1 MRHAPKDPNQL
12 LTVEGIQ
19 AVRDM
24 VRDEI
29 VPYLDQSNKG
39 QVYAVIPSVVS
50 RAVKTREIFEEE
62 LEANLVGENYQMLDV
77 KDLESIKAF
86 NNAET
91 DKKLVITNL
100 QPQHMIGYRD
110 SKLDSW
116 IGQFLELEKQLGVPD
131 TLIGKLWIAT
141 PEELPQVQAE
151 ILKIN
156 PDIDLDKLNPAL
168 FNITPEQEAIEQI
181 QWMIRILRIA
191 EKQLPNKPVEIIAIS
206 HNVLIDF
213 AAIALLGRELTT
225 ENLNELGGV
234 RNFLEKHEV
243 FIEGNQVNVSFR
255 GETHQYSLTDLNQL
269 TNTLKEKSEDR
280 KASWS

>member
-12 LTVEGIQ
+12 LTVQGIQ
-19 AVRDM
+19 EVRDM
-24 VRDEI
+24 VRNEI
-29 VPYLDQSNKG
+29 VPHLNQSNKG

-50 RAVKTREIFEEE
+50 RAKKTREIFEEE
-62 LEANLVGENYQMLDV
+62 LEALLDNENYQMV
-77 KDLESIKAF
+77 EGKDLESIKAF

-116 IGQFLELEKQLGVPD
+116 VDQFLELEKQLGVPD

-141 PEELPQVQAE
+141 SEELPQVQAE

-191 EKQLPNKPVEIIAIS
+191 EKQLPDKPVEIIAVS

-225 ENLNELGGV
+225 ENLHELGGV
-234 RNFLEKHEV
+234 RKFLEEHSVSIKESK
-243 FIEGNQVNVSFR
+243 VNVSFR
-255 GETHQYSLTDLNQL
+255 GQISQYSVEDLNQL
-269 TNTLKEKSEDR
+269 TNNLKEKSEVR